1 VIIIKKERGNFI
13 VSSLS
18 VKGLQISPS
27 ATLEITS
34 MAKKMRESGINVISF
49 GAGEPD
55 FNTPNYIVEAAIKA
69 MREGNTRYTSVSGI
83 PELKEAIIH
92 KFKKDN
98 GIEYKQDE
106 VMVANGAKHILYNA
120 IQAICNPG
128 DEVIV
133 LSPYWLSYPEMIKLA
148 DAIPVTVDTNEEENF
163 SIDLDRLEKSIT
175 KKTKAIIINS
185 PNNPTGVVYPKEVL
199 EKIAD
204 LALKYNIFII
214 SDEIYEKLI
223 YDDNIKHVSIASF
236 GKEIKELTITVNGV
250 SKTYAMTG
258 WRIGYCGANKNII
271 SIMSNIQSHSTS
283 NPNTIAQFAT
293 LAALTQ
299 ESHEINEMIEKFRE
313 RRNYMVKTLNTIK
326 GITCNNPQGA
336 FYVMVN
342 INNFINKEIDE
353 IKINGA
359 KEFAKVLLEKAKV
372 AVVPCE
378 SFGTEKFIRLSYA
391 TSLENIVEGLNRIKF
406 FIESSLEV

>member
-1 VIIIKKERGNFI
+1 MTD
-13 VSSLS
+13 LS
-18 VKGLQISPS
+18 IKGLKISPS

-55 FNTPNYIVEAAIKA
+55 FKTPNYIIEAAIKA
-69 MREGNTRYTSVSGI
+69 MRDGNTRYTSVSGI
-83 PELKEAIIH
+83 PELKEAIIN
-92 KFKKDN
+92 KFKKEN
-98 GIEYKQDE
+98 SIEYKQDE
-106 VMVANGAKHILYNA
+106 IIVSNGAKHILYNA

-128 DEVIV
+128 DEVII

-148 DAIPVTVDTNEEENF
+148 DAIPVVVNTIEDKNF
-163 SIDLDRLEKSIT
+163 TINIDELEKSIN

-185 PNNPTGVVYPKEVL
+185 PNNPTGTVYSKEIL
-199 EKIAD
+199 ENIAK

-223 YDDNIKHVSIASF
+223 YDEDIKHVSIASF

-271 SIMSNIQSHSTS
+271 NIMSNIQSHSTS

-299 ESHEINEMIEKFRE
+299 ESPEINDMIEKFKE
-313 RRNYMVKTLNTIK
+313 RRNYMVSTLNAIK
-326 GITCNNPQGA
+326 GIRCNNPQGA
-336 FYVMVN
+336 FYVMVD
-342 INNFINKEIDE
+342 ISQFINKEINGIM
-353 IKINGA
+353 IKGA
-359 KEFAKVLLEKAKV
+359 KDFSKILLEKAKV

-378 SFGTEKFIRLSYA
+378 SFGTDKFIRLSYA
-391 TSLENIVEGLNRIKF
+391 TSLENIIEGLNRIKQF
-406 FIESSLEV
+406 VENSLEV